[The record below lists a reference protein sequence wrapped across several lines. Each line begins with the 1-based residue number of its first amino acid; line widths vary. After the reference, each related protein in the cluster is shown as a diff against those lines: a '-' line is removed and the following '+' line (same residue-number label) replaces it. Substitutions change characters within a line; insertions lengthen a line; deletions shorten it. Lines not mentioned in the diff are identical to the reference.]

1 VKGAS
6 YEYTPLADKGRISF
20 GSSVIEIVHSPLH
33 TPGSTSFL
41 MDGILLFTG
50 DTIMKESIGRSD
62 LGVMS
67 EQCARDLYNT
77 LFKRYA
83 KLGNDIIVLP
93 SHSAGKQ
100 IENALLDELTG
111 KAKDS
116 PRKRMNFNLH
126 DALSD
131 PLQRLCNAIEP
142 ETYIRPHRHAD
153 PDTCEFFVMLKG
165 SAVFL
170 FFNEIGLVIDRSLL
184 SAGGPVLAA
193 EIPPKTWHSMA
204 ALESGTVFFE
214 VKEGPY
220 VRPSGLHVAEWA
232 PDEGEPQAAN
242 VVSRNKAARVGE
254 RLIPIEKIS

>member
-50 DTIMKESIGRSD
+50 DTIMKE
-62 LGVMS
+62 
-67 EQCARDLYNT
+67 
-77 LFKRYA
+77 
-83 KLGNDIIVLP
+83 
-93 SHSAGKQ
+93 
-100 IENALLDELTG
+100 
-111 KAKDS
+111 
-116 PRKRMNFNLH
+116 
-126 DALSD
+126 
-131 PLQRLCNAIEP
+131 
-142 ETYIRPHRHAD
+142 
-153 PDTCEFFVMLKG
+153 
-165 SAVFL
+165 
-170 FFNEIGLVIDRSLL
+170 
-184 SAGGPVLAA
+184 
-193 EIPPKTWHSMA
+193 PKTWHSMA